1 MDSATTFP
9 PEESPKTLQALA
21 RNTAMTVPIVEMIAS
36 SKVHAKAARSRS
48 NPTATEAKQ
57 KTEMI
62 IQSTAKPN
70 NKNR

>member
-9 PEESPKTLQALA
+9 PEESQLIRKALA

-36 SKVHAKAARSRS
+36 SKVHAKPARSRS
-48 NPTATEAKQ
+48 NPTATEARQ
-57 KTEMI
+57 KIEMI

-70 NKNR
+70 NKKR